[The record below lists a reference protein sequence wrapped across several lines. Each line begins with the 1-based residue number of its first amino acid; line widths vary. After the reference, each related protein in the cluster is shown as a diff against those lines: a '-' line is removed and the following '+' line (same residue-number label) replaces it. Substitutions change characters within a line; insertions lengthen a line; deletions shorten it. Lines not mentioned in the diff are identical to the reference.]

1 VLYRI
6 DEHIN
11 RHASSFCLALVY
23 LLGQFSLFFGW
34 ISLLA
39 KVKDKWHKS
48 LAIDCFT
55 RNFVFE
61 LVQLVELRN
70 KPFLVRL

>member
-1 VLYRI
+1 MLYRI
-6 DEHIN
+6 DEHVN
-11 RHASSFCLALVY
+11 RHASSFCLTLVY
-23 LLGQFSLFFGW
+23 LLGQLSLFFGR

-39 KVKDKWHKS
+39 KVKDKRHES
-48 LAIDCFT
+48 LAIDCFA